1 MSNRQR
7 RVNLGLLVAV
17 LTLLVGAVGVTAS
30 QKWWPF
36 NSSGTSHRADGSPEQ
51 KEREKREQEERER
64 EQKTREQK
72 ERDQEGK
79 EKEAQRPTQVWDG
92 EVSLEVNRAYAL
104 DGKPITPLDSCTGC
118 LRVGDYP
125 EVGLALQAEKG
136 VAEWTRGG
144 RPSYSG
150 CKELLETHSKQAIQ
164 LETSLHNG
172 GAAPKG
178 WLCAK
183 SKAEE
188 ILLLQYLGEEQNGI
202 YYGFAIAAWK

>member
-1 MSNRQR
+1 MSAHQR
-7 RVNLGLLVAV
+7 RINWALLVAV

-36 NSSGTSHRADGSPEQ
+36 DNSHASHHAETGPEP
-51 KEREKREQEERER
+51 KEREKGEQEQKKREQEERER
-64 EQKTREQK
+64 EQK
-72 ERDQEGK
+72 
-79 EKEAQRPTQVWDG
+79 EKEAQRPTKVWDG

-104 DGKPITPLDSCTGC
+104 DGKSITPLNSCTGC

-136 VAEWTRGG
+136 VAEWTKGG

-164 LETSLHNG
+164 LETSQHNG
-172 GAAPKG
+172 GVAPMG

-188 ILLLQYLGEEQNGI
+188 ILLIQYLGEEQNGI